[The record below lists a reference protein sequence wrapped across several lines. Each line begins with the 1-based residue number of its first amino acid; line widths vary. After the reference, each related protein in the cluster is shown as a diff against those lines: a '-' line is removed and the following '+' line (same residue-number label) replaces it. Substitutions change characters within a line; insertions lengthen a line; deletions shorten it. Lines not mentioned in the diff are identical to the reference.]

1 MREYDG
7 TLPKKIYVKHLLK
20 EWNFFFVSSYV
31 FAPKLEAFLDWLN
44 SIKESEF
51 LLPTKLRSL
60 RAPNHARIPKVHW
73 YKEECLVVLTDVLE
87 EYLQSLQDEQPPQL
101 EQPDPEILKEPV
113 VIDTIH

>member
-1 MREYDG
+1 M
-7 TLPKKIYVKHLLK
+7 
-20 EWNFFFVSSYV
+20 
-31 FAPKLEAFLDWLN
+31 
-44 SIKESEF
+44 
-51 LLPTKLRSL
+51 
-60 RAPNHARIPKVHW
+60 HW